1 MTKARDIKIEG
12 STGNVFADL
21 GFENPDEEL
30 LKAQLAH
37 RIGALLAERRATQ
50 GNAAALL
57 GTTQPKV
64 SLLVRGRTEAF
75 SVQKL
80 FGFLNRLDQDVVV
93 AVRPKP
99 SGQPSGR
106 TTLVPMADPT
116 ASAADSF
123 RYGRTAAKPSKVRE
137 STPSRRTRAAKA
149 GTRSV
154 AKSTGRGTT
163 PKKTAKVIKKS
174 SSTRASSSSHGRASV
189 GIADEI
195 ITIRR
200 GSSDRSVAHAPRL
213 LGASSR

>member
-1 MTKARDIKIEG
+1 MTKAHDDVKIEG

-75 SVQKL
+75 SVQRL
-80 FGFLNRLDQDVVV
+80 FDFLNRLDQDVVV

-99 SGQPSGR
+99 SGQPFGR
-106 TTLVPMADPT
+106 TTMMPLVDSG
-116 ASAADSF
+116 ASAADHF
-123 RYGRTAAKPSKVRE
+123 RDGRTAAKPSKVRE
-137 STPSRRTRAAKA
+137 STPSRSAWAAEA
-149 GTRSV
+149 DTRSV
-154 AKSTGRGTT
+154 AKSTSRGATR
-163 PKKTAKVIKKS
+163 KKTAKVIRKS
-174 SSTRASSSSHGRASV
+174 SSTRASSSKRPG
-189 GIADEI
+189 
-195 ITIRR
+195 
-200 GSSDRSVAHAPRL
+200 VARHR
-213 LGASSR
+213 